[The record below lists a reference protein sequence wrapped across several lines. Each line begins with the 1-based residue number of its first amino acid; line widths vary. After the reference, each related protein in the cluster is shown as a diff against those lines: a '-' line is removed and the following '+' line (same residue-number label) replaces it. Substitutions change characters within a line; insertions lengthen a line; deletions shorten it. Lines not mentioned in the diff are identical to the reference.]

1 MRFFDSSRFVLH
13 SALLPTIIFITRKT
27 PLLVSFS
34 EHCKFMVFRS
44 LLRSLLSVIPAIRT
58 SHWVVRCVLSA
69 ERWRYKVTASSDVS
83 RSGLPRTPELLRP
96 LSTLKDTSSRTHQ
109 FDWFSCAYL

>member
-27 PLLVSFS
+27 PLLVIFS
-34 EHCKFMVFRS
+34 EHCKFIVFRS

-58 SHWVVRCVLSA
+58 SQWVVRCVLSA
-69 ERWRYKVTASSDVS
+69 ERWRYKVIASSDVS
-83 RSGLPRTPELLRP
+83 HVAM
-96 LSTLKDTSSRTHQ
+96 DT
-109 FDWFSCAYL
+109 